1 MNLVATFV
9 MTTVDVI
16 FQKSLVFWIGRNK
29 VGGVIGAHEL
39 DPLLKLKHSWVCS
52 ELTLHVI

>member
-29 VGGVIGAHEL
+29 VGGVIGAYEL
-39 DPLLKLKHSWVCS
+39 DPLLKLKHFWVCS